1 MEYLRLLFEEQ
12 GEATLSSDGFKA
24 FFRDNSFWLRPYA
37 AFCSL
42 RDRFGTADF
51 SCWEEHSFYDES
63 AIADYCAVWSPWY
76 KSVALYYYIQYH
88 LHVQL
93 SEVKEYAHRAG
104 VVLKGDI
111 PIGIS
116 RTSVDAWVNPQLFHM
131 DSQAGAPPDDFSIE
145 GQNWGFPTYNWEA
158 MARDGYA
165 WWKARLRKMS
175 EYFDAYRIDHILGF
189 FRIWEIPFT
198 VCWDTLIRRYR
209 SLPKSCRDTDSVLM
223 LRGKRFLI
231 FGKIFWTRFSVH
243 IPEK

>member
-1 MEYLRLLFEEQ
+1 MLFRS
-12 GEATLSSDGFKA
+12 ATLSSAGFKA

-131 DSQAGAPPDDFSIE
+131 DSQAGAWFST
-145 GQNWGFPTYNWEA
+145 NSRCF
-158 MARDGYA
+158 
-165 WWKARLRKMS
+165 
-175 EYFDAYRIDHILGF
+175 
-189 FRIWEIPFT
+189 
-198 VCWDTLIRRYR
+198 
-209 SLPKSCRDTDSVLM
+209 SLFSACC
-223 LRGKRFLI
+223 
-231 FGKIFWTRFSVH
+231 IFWLRWATSFSKIGRAHV
-243 IPEK
+243 

>member
-1 MEYLRLLFEEQ
+1 MNRAKMEYLRLLFEVQ

-24 FFRDNSFWLRPYA
+24 FFGIIAFGCFLYA

-51 SCWEEHSFYDES
+51 SSWEEHSFYDES

-116 RTSVDAWVNPQLFHM
+116 RTQCRCV
-131 DSQAGAPPDDFSIE
+131 
-145 GQNWGFPTYNWEA
+145 GQSA
-158 MARDGYA
+158 
-165 WWKARLRKMS
+165 
-175 EYFDAYRIDHILGF
+175 
-189 FRIWEIPFT
+189 
-198 VCWDTLIRRYR
+198 TL
-209 SLPKSCRDTDSVLM
+209 SH
-223 LRGKRFLI
+223 G
-231 FGKIFWTRFSVH
+231 
-243 IPEK
+243 